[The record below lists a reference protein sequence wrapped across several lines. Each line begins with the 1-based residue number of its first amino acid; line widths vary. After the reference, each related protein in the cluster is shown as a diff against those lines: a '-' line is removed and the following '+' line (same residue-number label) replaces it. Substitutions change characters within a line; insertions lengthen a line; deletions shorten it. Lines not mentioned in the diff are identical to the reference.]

1 MSLRFITGR
10 AGTGKTA
17 LCLKE
22 INYMQEKGSSGSL
35 IYIVP
40 EQFSLQAERD
50 LIASGKSGTIMQAQV
65 LSFNRLAY
73 TVFGETGLSKKD
85 ALTDIGRDML
95 VKKTVNQTAEKLLY
109 FKKAADKS
117 SFSQQTSRAI
127 TEFFK
132 YGITEETLLSNA
144 KKQKEDSVLAQKLND
159 MALIYSKYKE
169 NIEKVKRLGFKIR
182 VSRRW

>member
-10 AGTGKTA
+10 AGSGKTT

-22 INYMQEKGSSGSL
+22 INYMQEKGVTDTL

-50 LIASGKSGTIMQAQV
+50 LIAYGKSGTIMQAQV

-109 FKKAADKS
+109 FKKAADKI

-132 YGITEETLLSNA
+132 YGITKYPEPAVTANATAAAITDVKSFIFPVSACYYFILLSA
-144 KKQKEDSVLAQKLND
+144 SATT
-159 MALIYSKYKE
+159 
-169 NIEKVKRLGFKIR
+169 
-182 VSRRW
+182 SRSSR